1 MKHAQLV
8 RIIGG
13 GGGGRWR
20 ITRNNDGEH
29 VIEREGRD
37 QMGSKFWFTVHI
49 DHAKPIVQEAMQMLL
64 HEVARTENPS
74 SKAHPCWR
82 RNESEEK

>member
-13 GGGGRWR
+13 GGGRWR
-20 ITRNNDGEH
+20 ITRNLEGEH
-29 VIEREGRD
+29 VIEREVRD
-37 QMGSKFWFTVHI
+37 QMGSKFWFTVHM

-64 HEVARTENPS
+64 HEVAKETDNG
-74 SKAHPCWR
+74 
-82 RNESEEK
+82 